1 MSKHEFRDED
11 GNVIDP
17 SEIESGGY
25 EVVDGAPAV
34 EQAPVP
40 THKGRKVVAASAAV
54 IALLAGGGGAAYV
67 LTSGHGGGP
76 APVAAPSSSAS
87 VVAPSSSTL
96 ASSSP
101 SSSLT
106 PSAANGVNS
115 VPLPPLDACVG
126 GVRDAAWPEGAPKPT
141 AGLRVLSTLQLPPTM
156 TGLIGANV
164 DQQLH
169 RMQILQTG
177 ANQLGVYWDQR
188 DSGLNQG
195 WWKTTIETSSKYPVI
210 AGEGQ
215 GAGHDVDFPGACRTT
230 YDPGLYRVAG
240 EGIPRGAVDAAGRV
254 EVAALKVD
262 SSSLRPDAPQV
273 VWIVVRTQLLK
284 TELLRAGGGSSSAS
298 ASTTP
303 ATGGGER

>member
-1 MSKHEFRDED
+1 MPKHEFRDEN

-54 IALLAGGGGAAYV
+54 VALLAGGGGVAYV
-67 LTSGHGGGP
+67 LTSGHGGTQAP
-76 APVAAPSSSAS
+76 AAAPSSSAS
-87 VVAPSSSTL
+87 SSVSPSTP
-96 ASSSP
+96 SSSP
-101 SSSLT
+101 SSST

-141 AGLRVLSTLQLPPTM
+141 AGLRVLSALQLPPTM

-188 DSGLNQG
+188 DSGLSQG

-215 GAGHDVDFPGACRTT
+215 GAGHDVDFPGSCRTT

-240 EGIPRGAVDAAGRV
+240 EGIPRGAVDDAGRV

-262 SSSLRPDAPQV
+262 SSSLQPDAPQV

-284 TELLRAGGGSSSAS
+284 TELLRAGGGSSSSS

-303 ATGGGER
+303 ADGDGAP